1 MSAVMKTA
9 FAIVFAA
16 GLGVSTLASAQVY
29 ESESQKP
36 SPVYSGIANALSG
49 NASSAKAAEDKK
61 AEPERKKTRAEYRA
75 EREARKAAEES
86 GDDIP
91 LPKDVFF
98 DKETGQ
104 WKKVVRYKSGG
115 NYTIATTCY
124 EVTHQ
129 SSNSRVFRPV
139 GCIMNRSLRDDD

>member
-1 MSAVMKTA
+1 MPSAIKTLV
-9 FAIVFAA
+9 AIVFAIGIGA
-16 GLGVSTLASAQVY
+16 AVPASAETYQ
-29 ESESQKP
+29 SETQKP

-49 NASSAKAAEDKK
+49 NTSSAKATDDKK

-75 EREARKAAEES
+75 EREARKAAEET

-139 GCIMNRSLRDDD
+139 GCIMNKSLRDD